1 MIARRQDTW
10 GNLPLVTL
18 PLQSLRGERGSHLVS
33 VHSGQVDLPEH
44 AVAVEWKA
52 AEAERWAAWGAARH
66 GARVTVTFSQ
76 VVTMALVLWAAAVLL
91 YFDPHLLLTVPIAVM
106 TCVYLVTGLHKSWLL
121 IQGEYAAAALAH
133 DAGATMAG
141 GQGTDADLPLYTVL
155 VPLRRE
161 GKMLPVLLERLAA
174 IDYPAER
181 LEVLL
186 LVESDDD
193 ETHDALGDCYLPPH
207 IRPITVPPGKPG
219 TKPRA
224 LNVGLARARGEYI
237 VVYDAEDRPEPD
249 QLRKAVAAFR
259 ALPRRTICL
268 QARLSFYNSQQSL
281 LTRLFTVDYVLWYDA
296 LLPGLT
302 RGGACVPLGG
312 TSNHFR
318 IEALRRLGGWDPFNV
333 TEDCDLGV
341 RIARAGLQVAML
353 DSTTWEEAVTRVQ
366 PWVRQRSRWV
376 KGYLQT
382 YLVHMRHPIRLWREM
397 GTRGFV
403 DFQSLVGGS
412 CFALLSNPLMWA
424 LTLTYVFGKGA
435 AIAEQIHTL
444 FPPALYYLALLCL
457 VVGNFTFFYVNLY
470 ICVRHGYEELTRYA
484 LLSPLYWVLMSIG
497 AWAGL
502 LSLVRHPHYWAKTV
516 HGESLRS
523 VKGVPAQ

>member
-1 MIARRQDTW
+1 MNAMRQDTW

-18 PLQSLRGERGSHLVS
+18 PLQSILADQGGRRA
-33 VHSGQVDLPEH
+33 SGLSSQLEVPAL
-44 AVAVEWKA
+44 ARSGAWRA
-52 AEAERWAAWGAARH
+52 AEAERWAGWGAARH
-66 GARVTVTFSQ
+66 GARVTVTFNQ
-76 VVTMALVLWAAAVLL
+76 VVAVALMIWVAAALL
-91 YFDPHLLLTVPIAVM
+91 YLDSQLLLTLPLGVM
-106 TCVYLVTGLHKSWLL
+106 TGVYLVTGLHKSWLL
-121 IQGEYAAAALAH
+121 IRGEHAAEVLARDAAAR
-133 DAGATMAG
+133 DV
-141 GQGTDADLPLYTVL
+141 QQIPDEELPLYTVL

-161 GKMLPVLLERLAA
+161 GKMLPFLLGRLAA
-174 IDYPAER
+174 IDYPPER

-193 ETHDALGDCYLPPH
+193 ETHDALSACHLPPH
-207 IRPITVPPGKPG
+207 IRPITVPLGKPG

-237 VVYDAEDRPEPD
+237 AVYDAEDRPEPD
-249 QLRKAVAAFR
+249 QLRKAVAAFSV
-259 ALPRRTICL
+259 LPRRTICL
-268 QARLSFYNSQQSL
+268 QARLNFYNRRQSL
-281 LTRLFTVDYVLWYDA
+281 LTRLFTVDYVLWYNA

-302 RGGACVPLGG
+302 QGSACVPLGG

-341 RIARAGLQVAML
+341 RIARAGLQVTML
-353 DSTTWEEAVTRVQ
+353 NSTTWEEAVTRVR

-397 GTRGFV
+397 GPRGFF

-412 CFALLSNPLMWA
+412 CIALLTNPMMWL
-424 LTLTYVFGKGA
+424 LTLAYVFGKGTPIA
-435 AIAEQIHTL
+435 AHIHAL
-444 FPPALYYLALLCL
+444 FPPVLYYLALLCL

-484 LLSPLYWVLMSIG
+484 LLSPLYWLLMSIG

-516 HGESLRS
+516 HGESLHAL
-523 VKGVPAQ
+523 VEAPAT